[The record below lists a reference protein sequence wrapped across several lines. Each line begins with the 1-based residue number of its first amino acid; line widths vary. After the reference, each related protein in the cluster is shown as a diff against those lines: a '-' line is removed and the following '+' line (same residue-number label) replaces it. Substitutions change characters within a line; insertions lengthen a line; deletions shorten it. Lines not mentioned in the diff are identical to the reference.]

1 MNSHHIALRRGSQV
15 ALLSILASGLLALVN
30 IGLGWKGGSTS
41 VVAAGVEFAGDV
53 LASAVV
59 LVGLRYGAR
68 PADENHPYGHG
79 RVEILGGL
87 IVGLIL
93 VLSGVGICIRS
104 AQKIAEVHAPP
115 AYYTIYPLAAAI
127 FVKSALSFLK
137 FHVGRAIRSASL
149 VADAWN
155 DAVDIL
161 SAMAA
166 MLALFLTMYDPAR
179 FLAADHY
186 GGFTVGLVVI
196 FTGIRVTRDASLE
209 LMDTMP
215 ESALIEQVRKV
226 ALEVPNVSG
235 VEKCF
240 ARKTGLQYHVDL
252 HLEVH
257 PDITVRASHDIA
269 TLVRIRIKETI
280 PDIADVLV
288 HVEPDPRINYSA

>member
-1 MNSHHIALRRGSQV
+1 VSPQALRIGSLAAIV
-15 ALLSILASGLLALVN
+15 SIAASGLLAIAN
-30 IGLGWKGGSTS
+30 ITLGWKGGSTS
-41 VVAAGVEFAGDV
+41 VVAAGIEFAGDV

-59 LVGLRYGAR
+59 LVGLRYAAR
-68 PADENHPYGHG
+68 PADADHPYGHG

-93 VLSGVGICIRS
+93 VLSGVGICFRS
-104 AQKIAEVHAPP
+104 AQKIAEVHPPP
-115 AYYTIYPLAAAI
+115 ASYTIFPLAAAI
-127 FVKSALSFLK
+127 FVKSGLSMLK
-137 FHVGRAIRSASL
+137 FQVGRKIRSASL

-155 DAVDIL
+155 DAIDIL

-166 MLALFLTMYDPAR
+166 MLAVFLTMYDPAR

-186 GGFTVGLVVI
+186 GGFMVGLVVI
-196 FTGIRVTRDASLE
+196 VTGLRVTRDSSLE

-226 ALEVPNVSG
+226 ALEVPDVSG

-252 HLEVH
+252 HLEVD
-257 PDITVRASHDIA
+257 PNITVRASHDIA
-269 TLVRIRIKETI
+269 RLVRIKIKETI

-288 HVEPDPRINYSA
+288 HVEPDPRANY

>member
-1 MNSHHIALRRGSQV
+1 MSPQQISIRRGSQV
-15 ALLSILASGLLALVN
+15 ALVSIAASGLLAIAN
-30 IGLGWKGGSTS
+30 ISLGWTGGSTS

-53 LASAVV
+53 LASTVV
-59 LVGLRYGAR
+59 LVGLRFGAL
-68 PADENHPYGHG
+68 PADADHPYGHG
-79 RVEILGGL
+79 RAETLGGL

-93 VLSGVGICIRS
+93 VLSGLGICIRS
-104 AQKIAEVHAPP
+104 AQKIAEVHPPP
-115 AYYTIYPLAAAI
+115 AVYTMYPLAAAI
-127 FVKSALSFLK
+127 FVKSGLSMLK
-137 FHVGRAIRSASL
+137 FQVGRSIRSASL

-166 MLALFLTMYDPAR
+166 MLAVFLTMYDPAR

-196 FTGIRVTRDASLE
+196 FTGLRVTRDASLE

-226 ALEVPNVSG
+226 AMEVPNVSG

-269 TLVRIRIKETI
+269 TMVRIRIKETI

-288 HVEPDPRINYSA
+288 HVEPDPRINA

>member
-1 MNSHHIALRRGSQV
+1 MSPQQISIRRGSQV
-15 ALLSILASGLLALVN
+15 ALVSIAASGLLAIAN
-30 IGLGWKGGSTS
+30 ISLGWTGGSTS

-53 LASAVV
+53 LASTVV
-59 LVGLRYGAR
+59 LVGLRFGAL
-68 PADENHPYGHG
+68 PADADHPYGHG
-79 RVEILGGL
+79 RAETLGGL

-93 VLSGVGICIRS
+93 VLSGLGICIRS

-115 AYYTIYPLAAAI
+115 AAYTMYPLAAAI
-127 FVKSALSFLK
+127 FAKSGLSMLK
-137 FHVGRAIRSASL
+137 FQVGRSIRSASL

-166 MLALFLTMYDPAR
+166 MLAVFLTMYDPAR

-196 FTGIRVTRDASLE
+196 FTGMRVTRDASLE

-226 ALEVPNVSG
+226 AMEVPNVSG

-269 TLVRIRIKETI
+269 TMVRIRIKETI

-288 HVEPDPRINYSA
+288 HVEPDPRINA